1 MTRDFDRK
9 ESEREQYLQD
19 HSSTRHLKMEVEELR
34 KENEKL
40 KKQVAK
46 LKDIVRELED

>member
-9 ESEREQYLQD
+9 EKERTEYLQD
-19 HSSTRHLKMEVEELR
+19 HTSTKYLKEEIESLK

-40 KKQVAK
+40 KKLIKKYKEAAESEK
-46 LKDIVRELED
+46 